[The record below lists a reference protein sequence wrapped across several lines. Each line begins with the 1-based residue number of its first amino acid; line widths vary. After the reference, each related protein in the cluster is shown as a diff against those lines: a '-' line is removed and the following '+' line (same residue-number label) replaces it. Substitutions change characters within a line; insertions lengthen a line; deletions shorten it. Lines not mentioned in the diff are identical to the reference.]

1 MLQRYIVQNI
11 MKTKAEKLKLA
22 AQLLDQD
29 KSYRVIAKR
38 THLSLNDI
46 SALKKQKYGEEK
58 SQTSIDNKYTEAYK
72 LFKEKKYK
80 LIDVALELGLDEKT
94 TTKFW
99 KEYCKLENTDDLVQ
113 IYDELGHD
121 LNSFLELYRVTKG
134 HELTPNDVEYVTQKI
149 LDIQELERRETKLK
163 NRVDQMR
170 SERTKLS
177 VDLDVMQQRWG
188 MLEKYC
194 DELRDRIDVLELHID
209 RLKKNKQS
217 LEEEP

>member
-1 MLQRYIVQNI
+1 

-46 SALKKQKYGEEK
+46 STLKKQKFGDEK
-58 SQTSIDNKYTEAYK
+58 SQTSVAADNKYTEAYK

-80 LIDVALELGLDEKT
+80 LIDVALELGLDERT

-99 KEYCKLENTDDLVQ
+99 KEYCKLENTDDLVE

-121 LNSFLELYRVTKG
+121 LNSFLKLYRVTKG
-134 HELTPNDVEYVTQKI
+134 HELTPSDVGYVTQKI
-149 LDIQELERRETKLK
+149 SDIEELERRETKLK

-177 VDLDVMQQRWG
+177 VDLDGMQQRWG

-194 DELRDRIDVLELHID
+194 DERKDELELLDFQISKL
-209 RLKKNKQS
+209 RKEKQ
-217 LEEEP
+217 LHEEESEGD